1 MHKNRQAKGME
12 IDGAEQRLYKKGVR
26 VSSNIG
32 LEDVRRPDGGPQSW
46 VAPGGC
52 DGEAVS
58 DGGLVISPQSTG
70 FLWETFPVLMLTPAR
85 RLCAPGCPDDG
96 GTTRAWL
103 LPPLLTH
110 PTGAC
115 SDICV

>member
-26 VSSNIG
+26 VSSNIS
-32 LEDVRRPDGGPQSW
+32 LEDVRGPDGGPQSW

-70 FLWETFPVLMLTPAR
+70 FLCDVSSADVDSSQEA
-85 RLCAPGCPDDG
+85 LCA
-96 GTTRAWL
+96 WL
-103 LPPLLTH
+103 
-110 PTGAC
+110 
-115 SDICV
+115 SR